1 MKIDRKTQPAFP
13 AFPMQNNFGKIAT
26 AFPGLSQYEHVLL
39 QFALSGVNLGID
51 SELPQSELNNEQFA
65 DAIMAGAK
73 ILTEAFFRAVD
84 KETNNDDSLKINN
97 E

>member
-13 AFPMQNNFGKIAT
+13 AFPMQDNFGKIMT

-39 QFALSGVNLGID
+39 QFALTGVN
-51 SELPQSELNNEQFA
+51 SELPPMQLNDEQFA

-73 ILTEAFFRAVD
+73 VLTEAFFRAVD
-84 KETNNDDSLKINN
+84 KETNNDNGLKIIK
-97 E
+97 